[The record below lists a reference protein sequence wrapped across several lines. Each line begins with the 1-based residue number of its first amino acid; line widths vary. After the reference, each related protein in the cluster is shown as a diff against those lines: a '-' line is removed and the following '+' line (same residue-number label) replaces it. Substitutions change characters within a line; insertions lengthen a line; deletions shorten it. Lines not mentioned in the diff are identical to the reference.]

1 MRVYCLVHYPA
12 CSLEWCDAL
21 MFLSSKPTIEMAK
34 KSHVVYLD
42 DVRPEIHVTNS
53 VHAKSKWYRLVG
65 DNVDSERVT
74 LSYVELEPGGH
85 TDSHSHDNMEQAFY
99 FTKGR
104 GVMMVDKK
112 EYSVGPGTAV
122 HVPLNTMHSYRNTG
136 RSSLFF
142 LVIEPRPS

>member
-1 MRVYCLVHYPA
+1 
-12 CSLEWCDAL
+12 
-21 MFLSSKPTIEMAK
+21 MAK

-42 DVRPEIHVTNS
+42 DVQPEIPVTNS
-53 VHAKSKWYRLVG
+53 VHTKSKWYRLLG

-85 TDSHSHDNMEQAFY
+85 TDPHSHDNMEQAFY

-112 EYSVGPGTAV
+112 EYPVGPGTAV
-122 HVPLNTMHSYRNTG
+122 HVPLNTIHSYRNAG

-142 LVIEPRPS
+142 LLIEPRPYSKKWIQKI